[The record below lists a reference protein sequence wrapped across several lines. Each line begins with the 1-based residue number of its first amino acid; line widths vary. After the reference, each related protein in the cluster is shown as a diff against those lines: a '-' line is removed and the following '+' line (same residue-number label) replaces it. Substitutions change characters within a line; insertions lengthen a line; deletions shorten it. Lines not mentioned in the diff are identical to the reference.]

1 MSAQSS
7 EQFDPSTGW
16 RFAEGFLHLHGRSPD
31 GAELSPG
38 LIQVLMVGV
47 WAGCRFALV
56 DHDLALAI
64 AALGNT
70 RTSLAFEA
78 IQRGFALEF
87 GKGVEEILQVVL
99 YERGFT
105 SGWAEL
111 FRTVPDALTSPD
123 AIKEAQD
130 VLREGREQSR
140 DGSEGSDE

>member
-31 GAELSPG
+31 GDELLPA
-38 LIQVLMVGV
+38 LIQALMIGV

-64 AALGNT
+64 AALGNAQ
-70 RTSLAFEA
+70 TSLAFETM
-78 IQRGFALEF
+78 QRGFAVEF
-87 GKGVEEILQVVL
+87 GKGTEEVVQHVL

-105 SGWAEL
+105 YGWAEL
-111 FRTVPDALTSPD
+111 FRTVPDALTSSD
-123 AIKEAQD
+123 AIEEAQD
-130 VLREGREQSR
+130 VLRKGRAQNPDGGE
-140 DGSEGSDE
+140 GSEE